1 MKPNFTNPY
10 HTATAKLRNDIA
22 WVGGNFL
29 PHSTDRFWDHSQYFS
44 TKIASRYLK
53 PVLLEAIARLD
64 AAEKLETE
72 QQKQPHPT

>member
-22 WVGGNFL
+22 WVGSNFL
-29 PHSTDRFWDHSQYFS
+29 PHSTDRFLDYSQFFS
-44 TKIASRYLK
+44 AKIASKYLK

-64 AAEKLETE
+64 EAEKQEA
-72 QQKQPHPT
+72 QKFKV